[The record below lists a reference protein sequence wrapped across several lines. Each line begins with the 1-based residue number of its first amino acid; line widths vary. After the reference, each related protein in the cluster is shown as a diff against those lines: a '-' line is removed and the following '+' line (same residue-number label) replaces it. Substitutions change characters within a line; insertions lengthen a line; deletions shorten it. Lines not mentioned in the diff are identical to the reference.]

1 VTSDRVIGA
10 EPVAWFFTRR
20 LSPVTGRGGVG
31 LGRSN
36 FHVWLL
42 AAVRDHGRSRRK
54 PETTAVGTKL
64 YPVRF
69 IIFVMP
75 FHSEIQGTSSI
86 FSDFYVEYVFQMC
99 MIPATNRPH
108 SKGKIMS
115 RVSGFATMMAVALSF
130 IAVSCA
136 GTNFFKV
143 PVPGAGAAVVASAT
157 TPAPAAAPVGF
168 ISTGT
173 GSLILLGCAVALAA
187 TIGLANFVASKPPA
201 A

>member
-1 VTSDRVIGA
+1 
-10 EPVAWFFTRR
+10 
-20 LSPVTGRGGVG
+20 
-31 LGRSN
+31 
-36 FHVWLL
+36 
-42 AAVRDHGRSRRK
+42 
-54 PETTAVGTKL
+54 
-64 YPVRF
+64 
-69 IIFVMP
+69 
-75 FHSEIQGTSSI
+75 
-86 FSDFYVEYVFQMC
+86 
-99 MIPATNRPH
+99 
-108 SKGKIMS
+108 MS